1 MVCKE
6 ESVEL
11 KQHLDARK
19 IFVGLYLL
27 AFVIYLVIGLQPA
40 DATSYEVSAKLLI
53 PQIGLDTD
61 VTELALD
68 GDHLNTPET
77 IAGSYSQA
85 EHKTLLIGHSTTVF
99 ENLNQVEL
107 GDLINYDGTQYKVKK
122 ISLMSKARID
132 MGDLLA
138 PAEKDTIVIMT
149 CAGELLENGDATHR
163 LILTA
168 VKL

>member
-1 MVCKE
+1 M
-6 ESVEL
+6 EL
-11 KQHLDARK
+11 KQHLDARW

-53 PQIGLDTD
+53 PQIGLDTA
-61 VTELALD
+61 VTDLTLD
-68 GDHLNTPET
+68 EGQLNTPEM
-77 IAGSYSQA
+77 IVGSYSKA
-85 EHKTLLIGHSTTVF
+85 KNKTLLIGHSSTVF
-99 ENLNQVEL
+99 QDLDQIDL
-107 GDLINYDGTQYKVKK
+107 GDLINYDGKDYKVK
-122 ISLMSKARID
+122 RID
-132 MGDLLA
+132 LMRKSQIDMSELLA

-149 CAGELLENGDATHR
+149 CAGELFQNGDATHR

>member
-1 MVCKE
+1 M
-6 ESVEL
+6 EL
-11 KQHLDARK
+11 KQHLDARW

-53 PQIGLDTD
+53 PQIGLDTA
-61 VTELALD
+61 VTDLTLD
-68 GDHLNTPET
+68 EGQLNTPEM
-77 IAGSYSQA
+77 IVGSYSQA
-85 EHKTLLIGHSTTVF
+85 KNKTLLIGHSSTVF
-99 ENLNQVEL
+99 QDLDQIDL
-107 GDLINYDGTQYKVKK
+107 GDLINYDGNDYKVK
-122 ISLMSKARID
+122 RID
-132 MGDLLA
+132 LVRKSQIDMSELLA

-149 CAGELLENGDATHR
+149 CAGELFQNGDATHR

>member
-1 MVCKE
+1 M
-6 ESVEL
+6 EL

-61 VTELALD
+61 VAELTLD
-68 GDHLNTPET
+68 EGQLNTPET
-77 IAGSYSQA
+77 IAGSFSQS
-85 EHKTLLIGHSTTVF
+85 ENKTLLIGHSTTVF
-99 ENLNQVEL
+99 ENLNRVDL
-107 GDLINYDGTQYKVKK
+107 GDLINYDGNNYKVKK
-122 ISLMSKARID
+122 ISLSSKNRVDMSE
-132 MGDLLA
+132 LLA